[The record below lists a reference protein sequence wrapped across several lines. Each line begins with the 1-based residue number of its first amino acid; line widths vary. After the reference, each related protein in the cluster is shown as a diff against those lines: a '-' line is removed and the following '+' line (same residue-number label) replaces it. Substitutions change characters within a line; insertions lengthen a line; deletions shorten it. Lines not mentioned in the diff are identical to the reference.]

1 MILKVHSALEA
12 HSRRGLLALWKE
24 GFHQRV
30 VMIGEVQLYPGFQ
43 QQRVLQVSFA
53 SWVVSFSFQA
63 CVEEK
68 LGWLQV

>member
-1 MILKVHSALEA
+1 
-12 HSRRGLLALWKE
+12 
-24 GFHQRV
+24 
-30 VMIGEVQLYPGFQ
+30 MIGEVQLYPGFQ